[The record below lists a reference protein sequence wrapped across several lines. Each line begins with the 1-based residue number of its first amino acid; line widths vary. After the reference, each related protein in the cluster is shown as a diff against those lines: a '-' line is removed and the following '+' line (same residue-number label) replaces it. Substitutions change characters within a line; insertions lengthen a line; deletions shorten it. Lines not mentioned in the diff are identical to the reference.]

1 MGFGESSVIQ
11 TILEKLY
18 SGLVFLF
25 QHHQRLQRY
34 TESVSLKLKSISR
47 VFVYIFQG
55 WELLSVISPIF
66 VAFLLTF
73 VSGIPLLEK
82 LNEEKWKG
90 NPQYRQYMKNT
101 PKLIPY
107 LY

>member
-1 MGFGESSVIQ
+1 MGFGVLFVIL
-11 TILEKLY
+11 TTLGKLY
-18 SGLVFLF
+18 SGQVSLF
-25 QHHQRLQRY
+25 QHLQYLQRCVIIAAIKKNLHY
-34 TESVSLKLKSISR
+34 AYL
-47 VFVYIFQG
+47 FQR

-73 VSGIPLLEK
+73 VSGIPRLEK
-82 LNEEKWKG
+82 LNEKKWKD

-107 LY
+107 IY